1 MARNKFKA
9 ALNHIKSTDVDEKI
23 QRLNEAP
30 TNNMSGVYDL
40 SPRGQRYGE
49 KNPEKTFYANL
60 DGSWPPGVPGTPGER
75 TYVRPAGYW
84 EEGPGTTPSVQHD
97 EIIELDFS
105 YDTQTDDPRNTK
117 TLIDETTGRVKTDLP
132 PNSRSFILGPLV
144 DMYFHNHSSDNRTY
158 VGYIQKD
165 TREFVLLA
173 SVAGTWGNDN
183 NGDPIRAD
191 GFEGSAR
198 VWNGLESG
206 FTAHNPSFTFEMLQW
221 HHDRLK
227 EGKYVKNVAFFNS
240 GGTPVLTGQ
249 GGTGQPAGTNQGNV
263 SGTPSG
269 GNAGNNGNANQTHGS
284 GGNPNVGTPQSEP
297 VSGNQNEAGFPWDL
311 LNKALE
317 AGEDTFNTLM
327 NMTPGQKAEL
337 AMTALN
343 IGLDIAAV
351 AGILFPEPGTTA
363 AGLARMATRLGFRA
377 GSAAMKGARAAR
389 GAAGLANKL
398 GGKGLARGLRGAQV
412 GATGVKKSGYQA
424 LKGGQNLHKGSK
436 GLLSPGGKGVYSAP
450 SVGKVGP
457 GGFRP
462 GSGAGRYVK
471 SGSNPLGGA
480 QGRSGQAGGVLGSI
494 TPGGARRIG
503 GIEPQAVVNPRTF
516 QKGQQLFQK
525 VQGGAYPKSPRA
537 NQFRQQAQKAG
548 FKQGQA
554 NIPASQVPKSKSTG
568 NPFADKYRL
577 PANYKDKLGKAQAY
591 FQNNLNGVGYRTLGF
606 TEVERMDALMNK
618 AFKKQGFTDQQIDT
632 IKRENLLVTKYG
644 ESPSLKAKEAAAK
657 REAEEASKEREKQ
670 QQLNLGTRR
679 TVLNTFKNTQSS
691 SGRSQVRSG
700 TNKPYMN
707 IRVGNTST
715 PRSTS
720 NLGKD
725 YGNIAGSL
733 TGPRNS
739 PGPGV
744 PRNSPRG
751 PYTPIKNYGTD
762 KNPNF
767 MPSGP
772 SQNPWRLARNRSLF
786 AHHELQGDIL
796 SEVATPTPT
805 VETPPVTQGARESA
819 QQTADATAD
828 KIAQQ
833 YPKEQVAE
841 YALDA
846 ESAAEYETTKDT
858 NIQELLNKAPGTLT
872 PYEEQLLLDAGFDD
886 YVRGGMK
893 GTDLMGDLFTLGL
906 SLAAA
911 KAILPLLMKVG
922 GNFVNLIAH
931 EHGMRA
937 ITDAAYKTFQQTGQM
952 PPWYH
957 WAFWKLL
964 PQSTLN
970 AFARIAGTTPAKS
983 ILATEGTA
991 AGKAALHTIL
1001 KPAALIQFFSMLLGG
1016 DQRGAENLLNNEI
1029 RSIAEKSIESGEY
1042 DLLDSI
1048 IDEIGDDEFFKL
1060 YDVTEN
1066 LLGFTERVEEIN
1078 TAIDRLYDDEYNMGW
1093 DVRPGN
1099 FQDMR
1104 IKLDSKYAE
1113 INRKYTANIDFM
1125 DSRGGFGYRE
1135 AKFTSAN
1142 VPSWW
1147 TGRTPE
1153 EGQTFHV
1160 SQLYWKD
1167 TGLECSSS
1175 DYDLIHETYGKGG
1188 LSTQHNDA
1196 ISRANDRVYE
1206 YREELFKES
1215 SEIYNQVFVEMIVD
1229 YMLMKPNTQLPSNFS
1244 YDPGQD
1250 YGDRADAYDNYNWLW
1265 KTYGID
1271 AAEWY
1276 LENQK
1281 LPMESN
1287 PFLPAGA
1294 YLPLAKGDLTDLP
1307 QGAESTFGTKDTAT
1321 IAALVAATAKRR
1333 KEEERMRRNVTASFK
1348 QSGQLISEDRKKL
1361 LREIKQPLNEVGE
1374 LQPQKL
1380 KKYRPNFKGRY
1391 VAQNTPDVT
1400 ASKEAND
1407 MVRAK
1412 NAAGQTWRESDKY
1425 WGGYESQERANVIYD
1440 HVGHGQIYWDE
1451 IVSHN
1456 QGKKTSRD
1464 REIQEELNKQYSL
1477 IAEKEMASIAEQE
1490 TLDAPKD
1497 PLFKKVRNK
1506 LKDKIDYQDKPSKL
1520 GYPNTPPKE
1529 QEQGFHPDYG
1539 KRKDYYKKLDP
1550 HSADA
1555 MPETGD
1561 FDTDDT
1567 VEKQKS
1573 LYGLYLKQQRM
1584 QGKPNS

>member
-75 TYVRPAGYW
+75 KYVRPIGYW
-84 EEGPGTTPSVQHD
+84 EEGPGATPSVQHD

-105 YDTQTDDPRNTK
+105 YDTQTEDPRNTK
-117 TLIDETTGRVKTDLP
+117 TLIDETTGRVKTELP

-144 DMYFHNHSSDNRTY
+144 DLYFHNHSNDNRTY

-165 TREFVLLA
+165 TREFVLLGY
-173 SVAGTWGNDN
+173 VHGRWGNDN
-183 NGDPIRAD
+183 NGNLIYQD
-191 GFEGSAR
+191 GFTTGR
-198 VWNGLESG
+198 IWNGAESG
-206 FTAHNPSFTFEMLQW
+206 FVATNPNFTFDMLQW
-221 HHDRLK
+221 HHERLK
-227 EGKYVKNVAFFNS
+227 EGKFVKNVSFFNS
-240 GGTPVLTGQ
+240 GGTPVISGG
-249 GGTGQPAGTNQGNV
+249 GGTGQPAGTTQGNV
-263 SGTPSG
+263 SGTPTSG
-269 GNAGNNGNANQTHGS
+269 DAGNNGDADQTHGS
-284 GGNPNVGTPQSEP
+284 GGNPDIGTT
-297 VSGNQNEAGFPWDL
+297 QNDPIGGDQEDAGFPWDL
-311 LNKALE
+311 INKAME
-317 AGEDTFNTLM
+317 AGEDAFNALM

-363 AGLARMATRLGFRA
+363 AGLARMATRLGFKA
-377 GSAAMKGARAAR
+377 GSAAMKGARAGRAIGRGVAQSARNRAAR
-389 GAAGLANKL
+389 GAANPFGQRAV
-398 GGKGLARGLRGAQV
+398 RSGAAGRQRV
-412 GATGVKKSGYQA
+412 
-424 LKGGQNLHKGSK
+424 
-436 GLLSPGGKGVYSAP
+436 PVYS
-450 SVGKVGP
+450 
-457 GGFRP
+457 
-462 GSGAGRYVK
+462 
-471 SGSNPLGGA
+471 
-480 QGRSGQAGGVLGSI
+480 GRSGTGPMRNAPGRTAYASPDRSTAGRFAQSNQYTKGTSSKPSGGTVYSGSL
-494 TPGGARRIG
+494 
-503 GIEPQAVVNPRTF
+503 PQRYID
-516 QKGQQLFQK
+516 KYGSRS
-525 VQGGAYPKSPRA
+525 VQG
-537 NQFRQQAQKAG
+537 FRQVKM
-548 FKQGQA
+548 
-554 NIPASQVPKSKSTG
+554 SKSAADRAFRRAVG
-568 NPFADKYRL
+568 GQGGRPFSRR
-577 PANYKDKLGKAQAY
+577 
-591 FQNNLNGVGYRTLGF
+591 VRRE
-606 TEVERMDALMNK
+606 EVE
-618 AFKKQGFTDQQIDT
+618 
-632 IKRENLLVTKYG
+632 LL
-644 ESPSLKAKEAAAK
+644 EL
-657 REAEEASKEREKQ
+657 
-670 QQLNLGTRR
+670 
-679 TVLNTFKNTQSS
+679 F
-691 SGRSQVRSG
+691 
-700 TNKPYMN
+700 
-707 IRVGNTST
+707 
-715 PRSTS
+715 
-720 NLGKD
+720 
-725 YGNIAGSL
+725 L
-733 TGPRNS
+733 T
-739 PGPGV
+739 
-744 PRNSPRG
+744 
-751 PYTPIKNYGTD
+751 
-762 KNPNF
+762 
-767 MPSGP
+767 
-772 SQNPWRLARNRSLF
+772 
-786 AHHELQGDIL
+786 
-796 SEVATPTPT
+796 EVATPTPT

-828 KIAQQ
+828 MIAQQ

-872 PYEEQLLLDAGFDD
+872 PYEEQILLDAGFDD

-1029 RSIAEKSIESGEY
+1029 RSIAEKAVETEQY
-1042 DLLDSI
+1042 DLLDALY
-1048 IDEIGDDEFFKL
+1048 DEIGSDEFFKL

-1066 LLGFTERVEEIN
+1066 LLGFSERSDEISD
-1078 TAIDRLYDDEYNMGW
+1078 ILDKLYDDDYNEGW
-1093 DVRPGN
+1093 TVRPGN
-1099 FQDMR
+1099 RQDLR

-1125 DSRGGFGYRE
+1125 DSRGGFGYRQAE
-1135 AKFTSAN
+1135 FTSAN

-1147 TGRTPE
+1147 KGSTPK
-1153 EGQTFHV
+1153 EGQTYHV
-1160 SQLYWKD
+1160 VQLYWKD
-1167 TGLECSSS
+1167 TGLECSRS
-1175 DYDLIHETYGKGG
+1175 DYDLIRETYGKGG

-1196 ISRANDRVYE
+1196 IDRANDRVDE
-1206 YREELFKES
+1206 YKQQFYDEMTEMF
-1215 SEIYNQVFVEMIVD
+1215 NQVYIQMIVD
-1229 YMLMKPNTQLPSNFS
+1229 YMLMKPNTQLPNNFS

-1307 QGAESTFGTKDTAT
+1307 QGAESTFGTRDSAT
-1321 IAALVAATAKRR
+1321 IASLIGATAKR
-1333 KEEERMRRNVTASFK
+1333 KEEEERKKRNVTASFK

-1374 LQPQKL
+1374 LKPQKL
-1380 KKYRPNFKGRY
+1380 KNYRPNFKGRY
-1391 VAQNTPDVT
+1391 VPQNTPDVT
-1400 ASKEAND
+1400 ASKQTDD

-1412 NAAGQTWRESDKY
+1412 NAAGQTWRYSDKY

-1440 HVGHGQIYWDE
+1440 HVGHGQLYWDE
-1451 IVSHN
+1451 IVANN

-1464 REIQEELNKQYSL
+1464 REIQEELNKKYSL
-1477 IAEKEMASIAEQE
+1477 IAEKEMTSIAEQE

-1529 QEQGFHPDYG
+1529 QEQGYHPDYG

-1561 FDTDDT
+1561 LDTDDT
-1567 VEKQKS
+1567 VEKQKT

>member
-30 TNNMSGVYDL
+30 TNSMSGVYDL
-40 SPRGQRYGE
+40 SPQGQRYGA
-49 KNPEKTFYANL
+49 KNPPKTFYSNL
-60 DGSWPPGVPGTPGER
+60 DGSWPDGVPGTPGER
-75 TYVRPAGYW
+75 TYVRPRGYW
-84 EEGPGTTPSVQHD
+84 EEGPGAVPSVQHD
-97 EIIELDFS
+97 QIVELDFS

-117 TLIDETTGRVKTDLP
+117 TIIDETTGRVKTDLP

-144 DMYFHNHSSDNRTY
+144 DMFHFNHGYDNRTF

-173 SVAGTWGNDN
+173 SIRGTWGNDN
-183 NGDPIRAD
+183 NGVPIRAD
-191 GFEGSAR
+191 GYEGGTT
-198 VWNGLESG
+198 VWDGTDSS
-206 FTAHNPSFTFEMLQW
+206 FVSYNPSFTFEMLQW
-221 HHDRLK
+221 HHERLK
-227 EGKYVKNVAFFNS
+227 EGKYVKNVSFFHS
-240 GGTPVLTGQ
+240 GGVPVVQGA

-263 SGTPSG
+263 SGTPG
-269 GNAGNNGNANQTHGS
+269 PGNAGNNGNANQTHGS
-284 GGNPNVGTPQSEP
+284 GGNPNVGNQQNPP
-297 VSGNQNEAGFPWDL
+297 VTGNEVQAGFPW
-311 LNKALE
+311 
-317 AGEDTFNTLM
+317 NTINNFVERGQNAFQALM

-337 AMTALN
+337 AMTALD

-363 AGLARMATRLGFRA
+363 AGLARMATRLGIKA

-389 GAAGLANKL
+389 GAQ
-398 GGKGLARGLRGAQV
+398 GLARGLKGAQV
-412 GATGVKKSGYQA
+412 GATGVKKVGYQA

-450 SVGKVGP
+450 KVGQVGP

-462 GSGAGRYVK
+462 GSGGARYVK

-480 QGRSGQAGGVLGSI
+480 QGKGGQAGGVLGSI

-503 GIEPQAVVNPRTF
+503 GIEPQAVVNPRQF
-516 QKGQQLFQK
+516 QKGQKLFQK
-525 VQGGAYPKSPRA
+525 IQSGAYPRSSRA
-537 NQFRQQAQKAG
+537 GQFRQQAQKAG
-548 FKQGQA
+548 FKPGQA
-554 NIPASQVPKSKSTG
+554 NIPASQIPKSRSGRPTSKRSG
-568 NPFADKYRL
+568 LR
-577 PANYKDKLGKAQAY
+577 
-591 FQNNLNGVGYRTLGF
+591 RE
-606 TEVERMDALMNK
+606 EVE
-618 AFKKQGFTDQQIDT
+618 
-632 IKRENLLVTKYG
+632 LL
-644 ESPSLKAKEAAAK
+644 EL
-657 REAEEASKEREKQ
+657 
-670 QQLNLGTRR
+670 
-679 TVLNTFKNTQSS
+679 F
-691 SGRSQVRSG
+691 
-700 TNKPYMN
+700 
-707 IRVGNTST
+707 
-715 PRSTS
+715 
-720 NLGKD
+720 
-725 YGNIAGSL
+725 L
-733 TGPRNS
+733 T
-739 PGPGV
+739 
-744 PRNSPRG
+744 
-751 PYTPIKNYGTD
+751 
-762 KNPNF
+762 
-767 MPSGP
+767 
-772 SQNPWRLARNRSLF
+772 
-786 AHHELQGDIL
+786 
-796 SEVATPTPT
+796 EVATPTPT

-828 KIAQQ
+828 MIAQQ
-833 YPKEQVAE
+833 YPKDQVAE
-841 YALDA
+841 YALDS

-872 PYEEQLLLDAGFDD
+872 PYEEQILLDAGFDD

-911 KAILPLLMKVG
+911 KAILPLLAKVG

-1016 DQRGAENLLNNEI
+1016 DQRGAENLLSNEI
-1029 RSIAEKSIESGEY
+1029 RSIAEKAVETEQY
-1042 DLLDSI
+1042 DLLDALY
-1048 IDEIGDDEFFKL
+1048 DEIGADEFFKL

-1066 LLGFTERVEEIN
+1066 LLGFTERSDEISD
-1078 TAIDRLYDDEYNMGW
+1078 ILDKLYDDDYNEGW
-1093 DVRPGN
+1093 TVRPGN
-1099 FQDMR
+1099 RQDLR

-1125 DSRGGFGYRE
+1125 NSRGGFGYRQAE
-1135 AKFTSAN
+1135 FTSAN

-1147 TGRTPE
+1147 KGSTPE
-1153 EGQTFHV
+1153 EGQTYHV
-1160 SQLYWKD
+1160 VQLYWKD
-1167 TGLECSSS
+1167 TGLECSRS
-1175 DYDLIHETYGKGG
+1175 DYDLIRETYGKDG

-1196 ISRANDRVYE
+1196 IDRANDRVDEYE
-1206 YREELFKES
+1206 QQFYDEMTEMF
-1215 SEIYNQVFVEMIVD
+1215 NQVYIQMIVD
-1229 YMLMKPNTQLPSNFS
+1229 YMLMKPNTQLPSSFS
-1244 YDPGQD
+1244 YDPGKD

-1287 PFLPAGA
+1287 PFIPAGA

-1307 QGAESTFGTKDTAT
+1307 QGAESTFGTRDSAT
-1321 IAALVAATAKRR
+1321 IASLIGATAKR
-1333 KEEERMRRNVTASFK
+1333 KEEEERKKRNVTASFK

-1380 KKYRPNFKGRY
+1380 KNYRPNFKGRY
-1391 VAQNTPDVT
+1391 VPQNTPDVT

-1412 NAAGQTWRESDKY
+1412 NAAGQTWRYSDKY

-1440 HVGHGQIYWDE
+1440 HVGHGQLYWDE
-1451 IVSHN
+1451 IVANN

-1464 REIQEELNKQYSL
+1464 REIQEELNKKYSL
-1477 IAEKEMASIAEQE
+1477 IAEKEMASIIEQE

-1529 QEQGFHPDYG
+1529 QEQGYHPDYG

-1561 FDTDDT
+1561 LDTDDT

-1573 LYGLYLKQQRM
+1573 LYGLYLKKQRM

>member
-1 MARNKFKA
+1 M
-9 ALNHIKSTDVDEKI
+9 
-23 QRLNEAP
+23 
-30 TNNMSGVYDL
+30 
-40 SPRGQRYGE
+40 
-49 KNPEKTFYANL
+49 
-60 DGSWPPGVPGTPGER
+60 
-75 TYVRPAGYW
+75 
-84 EEGPGTTPSVQHD
+84 
-97 EIIELDFS
+97 
-105 YDTQTDDPRNTK
+105 
-117 TLIDETTGRVKTDLP
+117 
-132 PNSRSFILGPLV
+132 
-144 DMYFHNHSSDNRTY
+144 
-158 VGYIQKD
+158 
-165 TREFVLLA
+165 
-173 SVAGTWGNDN
+173 
-183 NGDPIRAD
+183 
-191 GFEGSAR
+191 
-198 VWNGLESG
+198 
-206 FTAHNPSFTFEMLQW
+206 
-221 HHDRLK
+221 
-227 EGKYVKNVAFFNS
+227 
-240 GGTPVLTGQ
+240 
-249 GGTGQPAGTNQGNV
+249 
-263 SGTPSG
+263 
-269 GNAGNNGNANQTHGS
+269 
-284 GGNPNVGTPQSEP
+284 
-297 VSGNQNEAGFPWDL
+297 
-311 LNKALE
+311 E
-317 AGEDTFNTLM
+317 AGEDAFNTLM

-363 AGLARMATRLGFRA
+363 AGLARMATRLGFKA

-389 GAAGLANKL
+389 GAAGLAKKL
-398 GGKGLARGLRGAQV
+398 GGSKGLARGLRGAQV
-412 GATGVKKSGYQA
+412 GATGVKKGGYQA

-450 SVGKVGP
+450 NVGKVGP

-480 QGRSGQAGGVLGSI
+480 QGKSGQAGGVLGSI

-516 QKGQQLFQK
+516 QKGQKLFQK

-537 NQFRQQAQKAG
+537 NQLRQQAQKAG
-548 FKQGQA
+548 FKPGQA
-554 NIPASQVPKSKSTG
+554 NIPASQVPKSSSG
-568 NPFADKYRL
+568 LRSSGRLGSSSNVFAKMT
-577 PANYKDKLGKAQAY
+577 PG
-591 FQNNLNGVGYRTLGF
+591 
-606 TEVERMDALMNK
+606 
-618 AFKKQGFTDQQIDT
+618 QGG
-632 IKRENLLVTKYG
+632 RGLA
-644 ESPSLKAKEAAAK
+644 SPSKV
-657 REAEEASKEREKQ
+657 
-670 QQLNLGTRR
+670 LG
-679 TVLNTFKNTQSS
+679 SS
-691 SGRSQVRSG
+691 SGKPSRGLKPSRGSKGRSLSSSRSTGSSGGIGATGTRGNSLKQWWNQGRNVRVPNENKASWKSLRADDRSQIGRFVDPKNPTNPDGSVRLTGGLLPDPRKGYQVRQFATFRGGATRSINPFLGPGQGLRSG
-700 TNKPYMN
+700 P
-707 IRVGNTST
+707 T
-715 PRSTS
+715 P
-720 NLGKD
+720 
-725 YGNIAGSL
+725 
-733 TGPRNS
+733 
-739 PGPGV
+739 
-744 PRNSPRG
+744 
-751 PYTPIKNYGTD
+751 
-762 KNPNF
+762 
-767 MPSGP
+767 
-772 SQNPWRLARNRSLF
+772 LARQQVERPARAIGRAVRKAGRKLRREEV
-786 AHHELQGDIL
+786 ELL
-796 SEVATPTPT
+796 EFFLAEVATPTPT
-805 VETPPVTQGARESA
+805 VDTPPVTQGARESA

-828 KIAQQ
+828 MIAQQ

-841 YALDA
+841 FALDA

-872 PYEEQLLLDAGFDD
+872 PYEEQILIDAGFDD

-906 SLAAA
+906 SLVAA

-922 GNFVNLIAH
+922 GNFANLIVH

-964 PQSTLN
+964 PQPTLN

-1029 RSIAEKSIESGEY
+1029 RSIAEKAVETEQY
-1042 DLLDSI
+1042 DLLDALY
-1048 IDEIGDDEFFKL
+1048 DEIGSDEFFKL

-1066 LLGFTERVEEIN
+1066 LLGFTERSDEISD
-1078 TAIDRLYDDEYNMGW
+1078 ILDKLHDDDYNEGW
-1093 DVRPGN
+1093 TVRPGN
-1099 FQDMR
+1099 RQDMR
-1104 IKLDSKYAE
+1104 IKLDPKYAE
-1113 INRKYTANIDFM
+1113 INRKFMANWDFIK
-1125 DSRGGFGYRE
+1125 SRGGFDYRYAE
-1135 AKFTSAN
+1135 ITIGN

-1147 TGRTPE
+1147 TGPTPK
-1153 EGQTFHV
+1153 EGQTFYA

-1167 TGLECSSS
+1167 TGLECSRS
-1175 DYDLIHETYGKGG
+1175 DYDLIHKTFGKNG

-1196 ISRANDRVYE
+1196 IGRANDIVDEYE
-1206 YREELFKES
+1206 QQFYDEMTEMF
-1215 SEIYNQVFVEMIVD
+1215 NQVYIQMIVD
-1229 YMLMKPNTQLPSNFS
+1229 YMMMKPNTQLPNNFS

-1250 YGDRADAYDNYNWLW
+1250 LGDQANAYDNYNWLW

-1287 PFLPAGA
+1287 PFIPAGA

-1321 IAALVAATAKRR
+1321 IASLISATAKR
-1333 KEEERMRRNVTASFK
+1333 KEEEEKKKRNVTASFK

-1380 KKYRPNFKGRY
+1380 KNYRPNFKGRY
-1391 VAQNTPDVT
+1391 VPQNTPDVT
-1400 ASKEAND
+1400 ASKQTDD

-1412 NAAGQTWRESDKY
+1412 NAAGQTWRYSDKY

-1529 QEQGFHPDYG
+1529 QEQGYHPDYG

-1561 FDTDDT
+1561 FDIDDT

>member
-23 QRLNEAP
+23 QRLNESP
-30 TNNMSGVYDL
+30 TNNTSGVYDL

-49 KNPEKTFYANL
+49 LSPEKTFYANL

-75 TYVRPAGYW
+75 TYVRPRGYW

-97 EIIELDFS
+97 EIVELDFS

-144 DMYFHNHSSDNRTY
+144 DMFHFNHGYDSRTF

-165 TREFVLLA
+165 TREFVLLG
-173 SVAGTWGNDN
+173 SISRTWGNDN
-183 NGDPIRAD
+183 NGVPIRAD
-191 GFEGSAR
+191 GYEGITG
-198 VWNGLESG
+198 VWDGTDSNFISY
-206 FTAHNPSFTFEMLQW
+206 NPSFTFEMLQW
-221 HHDRLK
+221 HHERLK
-227 EGKYVKNVAFFNS
+227 EGKYVKNVSFFNS
-240 GGTPVLTGQ
+240 GGTPIIQGA

-263 SGTPSG
+263 SGTPG
-269 GNAGNNGNANQTHGS
+269 PGDAGNNGDADQTHGS
-284 GGNPNVGTPQSEP
+284 GGNPDIGTPQSEP
-297 VSGNQNEAGFPWDL
+297 VSGDAVQAGFPWDL
-311 LNKALE
+311 INKFVE
-317 AGEDTFNTLM
+317 RGENAFDALM

-389 GAAGLANKL
+389 GAAGLARKVGRGAAQSARNRA
-398 GGKGLARGLRGAQV
+398 ARGALNPFGQRAVRSGAAGRQRV
-412 GATGVKKSGYQA
+412 
-424 LKGGQNLHKGSK
+424 
-436 GLLSPGGKGVYSAP
+436 PVYS
-450 SVGKVGP
+450 
-457 GGFRP
+457 
-462 GSGAGRYVK
+462 
-471 SGSNPLGGA
+471 
-480 QGRSGQAGGVLGSI
+480 GRSGTGPMRNAPGRTAYASPDRSTAGRFAQSNQYTKGTSSKPSGGTVYRGSLPQRYI
-494 TPGGARRIG
+494 DKYGSRSMQGFRQVKMSKSAADKAFRRAVGGPQTRAVGEYTRAVGGQGGRPFSRRIRR
-503 GIEPQAVVNPRTF
+503 E
-516 QKGQQLFQK
+516 
-525 VQGGAYPKSPRA
+525 
-537 NQFRQQAQKAG
+537 
-548 FKQGQA
+548 
-554 NIPASQVPKSKSTG
+554 
-568 NPFADKYRL
+568 
-577 PANYKDKLGKAQAY
+577 
-591 FQNNLNGVGYRTLGF
+591 
-606 TEVERMDALMNK
+606 EVE
-618 AFKKQGFTDQQIDT
+618 
-632 IKRENLLVTKYG
+632 LL
-644 ESPSLKAKEAAAK
+644 EL
-657 REAEEASKEREKQ
+657 
-670 QQLNLGTRR
+670 
-679 TVLNTFKNTQSS
+679 F
-691 SGRSQVRSG
+691 
-700 TNKPYMN
+700 
-707 IRVGNTST
+707 
-715 PRSTS
+715 
-720 NLGKD
+720 
-725 YGNIAGSL
+725 
-733 TGPRNS
+733 
-739 PGPGV
+739 
-744 PRNSPRG
+744 
-751 PYTPIKNYGTD
+751 
-762 KNPNF
+762 
-767 MPSGP
+767 
-772 SQNPWRLARNRSLF
+772 LA
-786 AHHELQGDIL
+786 
-796 SEVATPTPT
+796 EVATPTPT

-828 KIAQQ
+828 MIAKQ

-872 PYEEQLLLDAGFDD
+872 PYEEQILLDAGFDD

-1029 RSIAEKSIESGEY
+1029 RSIAEKAIESGEY
-1042 DLLDSI
+1042 DLLDSLY
-1048 IDEIGDDEFFKL
+1048 DEIGDDEFFKL

-1066 LLGFTERVEEIN
+1066 LLGFTERSDEISD
-1078 TAIDRLYDDEYNMGW
+1078 ILDKLYDDDYNEGW
-1093 DVRPGN
+1093 TVRPGN
-1099 FQDMR
+1099 RQDMR

-1113 INRKYTANIDFM
+1113 INRKFHANWDSIK
-1125 DSRGGFGYRE
+1125 SRGGFDYRYAE
-1135 AKFTSAN
+1135 ITIGN

-1147 TGRTPE
+1147 TGPTPK
-1153 EGQTFHV
+1153 EGQTFYA

-1167 TGLECSSS
+1167 TGLECSPS
-1175 DYDLIHETYGKGG
+1175 DYDLIHETFGKNG

-1196 ISRANDRVYE
+1196 IDRANDRVDEYE
-1206 YREELFKES
+1206 QQFYDEMTEMF
-1215 SEIYNQVFVEMIVD
+1215 NQVYIQMIVD

-1321 IAALVAATAKRR
+1321 IASLISATAKR
-1333 KEEERMRRNVTASFK
+1333 KEEEERKKRNVTASFK
-1348 QSGQLISEDRKKL
+1348 QSGQFISEDRKKL

-1380 KKYRPNFKGRY
+1380 KNYRPNFKGRY
-1391 VAQNTPDVT
+1391 VPQNTPDVT

-1529 QEQGFHPDYG
+1529 QEQGYHPDYG

>member
-75 TYVRPAGYW
+75 KYVRPIGYW
-84 EEGPGTTPSVQHD
+84 EEGPGATPSVQHD

-105 YDTQTDDPRNTK
+105 YDTQTEDPRNTK
-117 TLIDETTGRVKTDLP
+117 TLIDETTGRVKTELP

-144 DMYFHNHSSDNRTY
+144 DLYFHNHSNDNRTF

-165 TREFVLLA
+165 TREFVLLGY
-173 SVAGTWGNDN
+173 VHGRWGDDN
-183 NGDPIRAD
+183 NGNLIYQD
-191 GFEGSAR
+191 GFTSGR
-198 VWNGLESG
+198 IWNGAESG
-206 FTAHNPSFTFEMLQW
+206 FVATNPNFTFDMLQW
-221 HHDRLK
+221 HHERLK
-227 EGKYVKNVAFFNS
+227 EGKYVKNVSFFNS
-240 GGTPVLTGQ
+240 GGTPVISGG
-249 GGTGQPAGTNQGNV
+249 GGTGQPAGTTQGNV
-263 SGTPSG
+263 SGTPTSG
-269 GNAGNNGNANQTHGS
+269 DAGNNGDADQTHGS
-284 GGNPNVGTPQSEP
+284 GGNPDIGTT
-297 VSGNQNEAGFPWDL
+297 QNDPIGGDQEDAGFPWDL
-311 LNKALE
+311 INKAME
-317 AGEDTFNTLM
+317 AGEDAFNALM

-363 AGLARMATRLGFRA
+363 AGLARMATRLGFKA

-398 GGKGLARGLRGAQV
+398 GGSKGLARGLRGAQV
-412 GATGVKKSGYQA
+412 GATGVKKGGYQA

-450 SVGKVGP
+450 NVGKVGP

-480 QGRSGQAGGVLGSI
+480 QGKSGQAGGVLGSI

-516 QKGQQLFQK
+516 QKGQKLFQK

-537 NQFRQQAQKAG
+537 NQLRQQAQKAG
-548 FKQGQA
+548 FKPGQA
-554 NIPASQVPKSKSTG
+554 NIPASQVPKSTSNPGINTKAQNWWNQGRNVRVPNENRASWKSLRADDRSQIGRFVNPKNPTNPDGSVRLTG
-568 NPFADKYRL
+568 GALPNPTKGYQVKQFLTGRGGATRSFNPFLGPGQGLRSGPTPLARQQVER
-577 PANYKDKLGKAQAY
+577 PARAIGRAVRKVGRKL
-591 FQNNLNGVGYRTLGF
+591 RRE
-606 TEVERMDALMNK
+606 EVE
-618 AFKKQGFTDQQIDT
+618 
-632 IKRENLLVTKYG
+632 LL
-644 ESPSLKAKEAAAK
+644 E
-657 REAEEASKEREKQ
+657 
-670 QQLNLGTRR
+670 
-679 TVLNTFKNTQSS
+679 F
-691 SGRSQVRSG
+691 
-700 TNKPYMN
+700 
-707 IRVGNTST
+707 
-715 PRSTS
+715 
-720 NLGKD
+720 
-725 YGNIAGSL
+725 
-733 TGPRNS
+733 
-739 PGPGV
+739 
-744 PRNSPRG
+744 
-751 PYTPIKNYGTD
+751 
-762 KNPNF
+762 F
-767 MPSGP
+767 
-772 SQNPWRLARNRSLF
+772 LA
-786 AHHELQGDIL
+786 
-796 SEVATPTPT
+796 EVATPTPT

-828 KIAQQ
+828 MIAQQ

-841 YALDA
+841 FALDA

-872 PYEEQLLLDAGFDD
+872 PYEEQILLDAGFDD

-1029 RSIAEKSIESGEY
+1029 RSIAEKAVETEQY
-1042 DLLDSI
+1042 DLLDALY
-1048 IDEIGDDEFFKL
+1048 DEIGSDEFFKL

-1066 LLGFTERVEEIN
+1066 LLGFSERSDEISD
-1078 TAIDRLYDDEYNMGW
+1078 ILDKLYDDEYNEGW
-1093 DVRPGN
+1093 TVRPGN
-1099 FQDMR
+1099 RQDMR
-1104 IKLDSKYAE
+1104 IKLDPKYAE
-1113 INRKYTANIDFM
+1113 INRQYMKNWDSIK
-1125 DSRGGFGYRE
+1125 SRGGFDFRYAEITIG
-1135 AKFTSAN
+1135 N

-1147 TGRTPE
+1147 TGPTPK
-1153 EGQTFHV
+1153 EGQTFYA

-1167 TGLECSSS
+1167 TGLECSRS
-1175 DYDLIHETYGKGG
+1175 DYDLIEKTFGKNG

-1196 ISRANDRVYE
+1196 IDRANDRVDEYE
-1206 YREELFKES
+1206 QQFYDEMTEMF
-1215 SEIYNQVFVEMIVD
+1215 NQVYIQMIVD
-1229 YMLMKPNTQLPSNFS
+1229 YMLMKPNTQLPNNFS

-1307 QGAESTFGTKDTAT
+1307 QGAESTFGTRDSAT
-1321 IAALVAATAKRR
+1321 IASLIGATAKR
-1333 KEEERMRRNVTASFK
+1333 KEEEERKKRNVTASFK

-1380 KKYRPNFKGRY
+1380 KNYRPNFKGRY
-1391 VAQNTPDVT
+1391 VPQNTPDVT

-1412 NAAGQTWRESDKY
+1412 NAAGQTWRYSDKY

-1440 HVGHGQIYWDE
+1440 HVGHGQLYWDE
-1451 IVSHN
+1451 IVANN

-1464 REIQEELNKQYSL
+1464 REIQEELNKKYSL
-1477 IAEKEMASIAEQE
+1477 IAEKEMTSIAEQE

-1529 QEQGFHPDYG
+1529 QEQGYHPDYG

-1561 FDTDDT
+1561 LDTDDT
-1567 VEKQKS
+1567 VEKQKT

>member
-23 QRLNEAP
+23 QRLNESP
-30 TNNMSGVYDL
+30 TNNTSGVYDL

-75 TYVRPAGYW
+75 KYVRPIGYW
-84 EEGPGTTPSVQHD
+84 EEGPGATPSVQHD
-97 EIIELDFS
+97 EIVELDFS
-105 YDTQTDDPRNTK
+105 YDTQTDNPRQTT
-117 TLIDETTGRVKTDLP
+117 TLIDETTGRVKTELP

-144 DMYFHNHSSDNRTY
+144 DMYFHNHRYDNRTY
-158 VGYIQKD
+158 IGYIQKD
-165 TREFVLLA
+165 TREFVLLGYIQ
-173 SVAGTWGNDN
+173 GTWGNDN

-191 GFEGSAR
+191 GYESGFNSR
-198 VWNGLESG
+198 VWNGQEGTFVAS
-206 FTAHNPSFTFEMLQW
+206 NPNFTFEMLQW
-221 HHDRLK
+221 HHERLK
-227 EGKYVKNVAFFNS
+227 EGKYVKNVAYFNS
-240 GGTPVLTGQ
+240 GGIPVSQGA
-249 GGTGQPAGTNQGNV
+249 GGTGQPSGTYQGNV
-263 SGTPSG
+263 SGTPTG
-269 GNAGNNGNANQTHGS
+269 GDAGNNGDADQTHGS
-284 GGNPNVGTPQSEP
+284 GGNPDIGTPQSEP
-297 VSGNQNEAGFPWDL
+297 VSGNQNDAGFPWDL
-311 LNKALE
+311 LNKAME
-317 AGEDTFNTLM
+317 AGEDAFNALM

-363 AGLARMATRLGFRA
+363 AGLARMATRLGFKA

-412 GATGVKKSGYQA
+412 GATGVKKGGYQA
-424 LKGGQNLHKGSK
+424 LKGGQNLHRGSK

-554 NIPASQVPKSKSTG
+554 DIPASQVPKSKSTG

-657 REAEEASKEREKQ
+657 REAEEAAKEREKQ

-679 TVLNTFKNTQSS
+679 TVLNTFKNIQSS
-691 SGRSQVRSG
+691 SGRSEVRSG

-707 IRVGNTST
+707 IRVGDTTSSSSNT
-715 PRSTS
+715 
-720 NLGKD
+720 NNFGKD
-725 YGNIAGSL
+725 FGQLASA
-733 TGPRNS
+733 
-739 PGPGV
+739 
-744 PRNSPRG
+744 RG
-751 PYTPIKNYGTD
+751 PYGTPGAD
-762 KNPNF
+762 KPFVRRGYKDKDGKFVDFDNPATW
-767 MPSGP
+767 PKIP
-772 SQNPWRLARNRSLF
+772 KARQPRKTPLI
-786 AHHELQGDIL
+786 AQHELQGDIL
-796 SEVATPTPT
+796 SEVATPVST

-828 KIAQQ
+828 MIAQQ

-841 YALDA
+841 FALDA
-846 ESAAEYETTKDT
+846 ESAA
-858 NIQELLNKAPGTLT
+858 
-872 PYEEQLLLDAGFDD
+872 LD
-886 YVRGGMK
+886 
-893 GTDLMGDLFTLGL
+893 
-906 SLAAA
+906 
-911 KAILPLLMKVG
+911 P
-922 GNFVNLIAH
+922 
-931 EHGMRA
+931 
-937 ITDAAYKTFQQTGQM
+937 
-952 PPWYH
+952 
-957 WAFWKLL
+957 
-964 PQSTLN
+964 
-970 AFARIAGTTPAKS
+970 
-983 ILATEGTA
+983 
-991 AGKAALHTIL
+991 
-1001 KPAALIQFFSMLLGG
+1001 
-1016 DQRGAENLLNNEI
+1016 
-1029 RSIAEKSIESGEY
+1029 
-1042 DLLDSI
+1042 
-1048 IDEIGDDEFFKL
+1048 
-1060 YDVTEN
+1060 
-1066 LLGFTERVEEIN
+1066 
-1078 TAIDRLYDDEYNMGW
+1078 
-1093 DVRPGN
+1093 
-1099 FQDMR
+1099 
-1104 IKLDSKYAE
+1104 
-1113 INRKYTANIDFM
+1113 
-1125 DSRGGFGYRE
+1125 
-1135 AKFTSAN
+1135 
-1142 VPSWW
+1142 
-1147 TGRTPE
+1147 
-1153 EGQTFHV
+1153 
-1160 SQLYWKD
+1160 
-1167 TGLECSSS
+1167 
-1175 DYDLIHETYGKGG
+1175 
-1188 LSTQHNDA
+1188 
-1196 ISRANDRVYE
+1196 
-1206 YREELFKES
+1206 
-1215 SEIYNQVFVEMIVD
+1215 
-1229 YMLMKPNTQLPSNFS
+1229 
-1244 YDPGQD
+1244 
-1250 YGDRADAYDNYNWLW
+1250 
-1265 KTYGID
+1265 
-1271 AAEWY
+1271 
-1276 LENQK
+1276 
-1281 LPMESN
+1281 
-1287 PFLPAGA
+1287 
-1294 YLPLAKGDLTDLP
+1294 
-1307 QGAESTFGTKDTAT
+1307 STFDYAGGVTLDQ
-1321 IAALVAATAKRR
+1321 IASLISATAKR
-1333 KEEERMRRNVTASFK
+1333 KEEEERKKRNVTASFK

-1380 KKYRPNFKGRY
+1380 KNYRPNFKGRY
-1391 VAQNTPDVT
+1391 VPQNTPDVT

-1440 HVGHGQIYWDE
+1440 HVGHGQLYWDE

-1477 IAEKEMASIAEQE
+1477 IAEKEMSSIAEQE

-1529 QEQGFHPDYG
+1529 QEQGYHPDYG